1 MQEALHRKRAEL
13 PFLWG
18 RIDLIRSPLCCRM
31 SLFHSVRLLACRAP
45 RPRVPPPCRSF
56 CSPDGG
62 GAAAVAETRLIGLL
76 RQRFPKATDVAVA
89 DVSGGC
95 GAMYEVYVEAPD
107 FKGVRAVR
115 QHQMIT
121 DTLKAEIKDMHG
133 LRISTAV
140 SPGDT

>member
-1 MQEALHRKRAEL
+1 M
-13 PFLWG
+13 P
-18 RIDLIRSPLCCRM
+18 
-31 SLFHSVRLLACRAP
+31 LFHSARLLACRTP
-45 RPRVPPPCRSF
+45 RRWGLLPCRSF
-56 CSPDGG
+56 CSPDD
-62 GAAAVAETRLIGLL
+62 GATAETRLIGLL
-76 RQRFPKATDVAVA
+76 RQRFPGATDVAVA

-121 DTLKAEIKDMHG
+121 DALKAEIKDMHG

-140 SPGDT
+140 SQEET

>member
-1 MQEALHRKRAEL
+1 M
-13 PFLWG
+13 P
-18 RIDLIRSPLCCRM
+18 
-31 SLFHSVRLLACRAP
+31 LFHSVRLLAYRTP
-45 RPRVPPPCRSF
+45 RPRVLLPCRSL
-56 CSPDGG
+56 SSLDDG
-62 GAAAVAETRLIGLL
+62 GAAAAETRLIGLL
-76 RQRFPKATDVAVA
+76 RQRFPKATEVAVA

-121 DTLKAEIKDMHG
+121 DALKAEIKDMHG

>member
-1 MQEALHRKRAEL
+1 MGTPKLAKLSNGAEL
-13 PFLWG
+13 IP
-18 RIDLIRSPLCCRM
+18 SPLCCRM
-31 SLFHSVRLLACRAP
+31 SLFHSMRLLACRPP
-45 RPRVPPPCRSF
+45 RPRVLLPCRSF
-56 CSPDGG
+56 CPPDD
-62 GAAAVAETRLIGLL
+62 GAAAETRLIGLL
-76 RQRFPKATDVAVA
+76 RQRFPKATEVAVA

-121 DTLKAEIKDMHG
+121 DALKAEIKDMHG

-140 SPGDT
+140 SPGET

>member
-1 MQEALHRKRAEL
+1 M
-13 PFLWG
+13 
-18 RIDLIRSPLCCRM
+18 
-31 SLFHSVRLLACRAP
+31 RLLAYRTP
-45 RPRVPPPCRSF
+45 RPRVLLPYRSF
-56 CSPDGG
+56 CSPDD
-62 GAAAVAETRLIGLL
+62 GAATAEQRLIGLL
-76 RQRFPKATDVAVA
+76 RQRFPRATEVAVA